1 MGTHP
6 PSSLAPSVTSRSPS
20 TLCNPNMTPKWTAA
34 MISQSDA
41 AIVRSLLRKTQA
53 LTLQLAEDAA
63 APRAKRMRATERA
76 QKMRLTH
83 CYITVAIRY
92 MIETKA

>member
-1 MGTHP
+1 
-6 PSSLAPSVTSRSPS
+6 
-20 TLCNPNMTPKWTAA
+20 

-63 APRAKRMRATERA
+63 APRAKRMRTTECA
-76 QKMRLTH
+76 QKMRLVH

-92 MIETKA
+92 MIEAKG

>member
-1 MGTHP
+1 
-6 PSSLAPSVTSRSPS
+6 
-20 TLCNPNMTPKWTAA
+20 

-63 APRAKRMRATERA
+63 NIGITGAKRMRPKDRA
-76 QKMRLTH
+76 QKIKLLH
-83 CYITVAIRY
+83 CYVTVAIRY
-92 MIETKA
+92 MVETQS